1 MTDNNIIPPYA
12 PVIIKLLQGV
22 VYNDDRD
29 AWDGLINF
37 QLQVNEYFETIGV
50 ALEVHES
57 EGFAFL
63 RQKRYEE
70 EPAVKIPDLVV
81 KRQLNYPVSLL
92 CVLLVERLIEF
103 DVSGGD
109 STRLIM
115 AREEI
120 KEMLRLFLP
129 EGSNEAKIIDSIDTH
144 INKLV
149 EYGFLRPLS
158 SGEDKF
164 EVKRILKAK
173 VPADTLLEIKHKLE
187 EYAKPA

>member
-1 MTDNNIIPPYA
+1 MTDNKEIPPFA
-12 PVIIKLLQGV
+12 PAIIKLLQGV

-29 AWDGLINF
+29 AWDCLINF
-37 QLQVNEYFETIGV
+37 QVQVKEYFETIGV

-63 RQKRYEE
+63 RQKRFEE

-81 KRQLNYPVSLL
+81 KRQLSYPVSLL
-92 CVLLVERLIEF
+92 CVLLVEKLIEF

-109 STRLIM
+109 STRLILD
-115 AREEI
+115 REEI
-120 KEMLRLFLP
+120 KEMVRIFLP

-144 INKLV
+144 INKLA

-173 VPADTLLEIKHKLE
+173 VPADTLLEIKRKLE
-187 EYAKPA
+187 EHAKPA